1 MTLKA
6 QHAHDGK
13 CGMSTEDQR
22 IMSEMLAWTPKGDF
36 SFNRLD
42 HIYIPVKFHLVAN
55 SLGEGRIPYSSVL
68 KTMTK
73 MNKDYAAWNI
83 RFYFYEGFSEIN
95 NTAIFESP
103 SGQGVGSQIVA
114 KKDNNALNIFIC
126 QNADTGNAGGG
137 GTTLGYY
144 SPSGDYVI
152 VRKQEIE
159 GATATLSHE
168 VGHFFSLKHTF
179 YGWEGT
185 PWTLEEHGQTVT
197 LTNAPGTNIPVE
209 LVNQSN
215 CEEAADGFCDT
226 PPDYNFGLT
235 SNNCS
240 YTYTVF
246 DRNDD
251 LINPMINNYMGYFI
265 ACSKYQ
271 FTQEQYDAI
280 LINFNSP
287 ARAKLKTSYEPDTTL
302 IPVKAKVTSPSP
314 ASTVPTYNAVSIT
327 WDDLPEAENFLVE
340 LTSNSNVKTT
350 YFTKDNG
357 LFVTDLEPNKT
368 YIGLLAPFNEGNTDI
383 ASTTFV
389 FKTGNDVSAV
399 NEIDFFTDINVYP
412 NPSPKGNSLSL
423 TWNSEKSGNAIFKV
437 RNTVGQETLVKNS
450 IFSTGINFL
459 NLPAQNL
466 DSGIYFLEIVSENKS
481 LVKKIVIE

>member
-1 MTLKA
+1 
-6 QHAHDGK
+6 
-13 CGMSTEDQR
+13 
-22 IMSEMLAWTPKGDF
+22 
-36 SFNRLD
+36 
-42 HIYIPVKFHLVAN
+42 
-55 SLGEGRIPYSSVL
+55 
-68 KTMTK
+68 
-73 MNKDYAAWNI
+73 
-83 RFYFYEGFSEIN
+83 
-95 NTAIFESP
+95 
-103 SGQGVGSQIVA
+103 
-114 KKDNNALNIFIC
+114 
-126 QNADTGNAGGG
+126 
-137 GTTLGYY
+137 
-144 SPSGDYVI
+144 
-152 VRKQEIE
+152 
-159 GATATLSHE
+159 
-168 VGHFFSLKHTF
+168 
-179 YGWEGT
+179 
-185 PWTLEEHGQTVT
+185 
-197 LTNAPGTNIPVE
+197 
-209 LVNQSN
+209 
-215 CEEAADGFCDT
+215 
-226 PPDYNFGLT
+226 
-235 SNNCS
+235 
-240 YTYTVF
+240 
-246 DRNDD
+246 
-251 LINPMINNYMGYFI
+251 MINNYMGYFI